1 MEFGLNLFSIR
12 KLIQTE
18 EDFLSTS
25 FKLKEMGYS
34 YLQYSGGPYD
44 AEMIKR
50 VSEKTGLPV
59 VLTHVPFDRI
69 INDTNALME
78 EHSSFGCKNI
88 GLGAMPQDKLVDE
101 KNCIETIDKLNKAGK
116 VMAENGF
123 KFFYHHHHYE
133 FIKYGEK
140 TIFDYMIENAP
151 YINFTLDTYW
161 LQYAGN
167 DILAMLDKIK
177 GRYSC
182 VHLKDYMITYNWESK
197 TFNPTFAPI
206 GDGQIDFKAVI
217 KKMRENGVEHFL
229 VEQDNASTM
238 QDPLSQVERSIKY
251 LLKEIK

>member
-12 KLIQTE
+12 NLIQTE

-88 GLGAMPQDKLVDE
+88 GLGSMPQDKLVDE
-101 KNCIETIDKLNKAGK
+101 KNCIEAIDKLNKAGK

-133 FIKYGEK
+133 FIK
-140 TIFDYMIENAP
+140 
-151 YINFTLDTYW
+151 
-161 LQYAGN
+161 
-167 DILAMLDKIK
+167 
-177 GRYSC
+177 
-182 VHLKDYMITYNWESK
+182 
-197 TFNPTFAPI
+197 
-206 GDGQIDFKAVI
+206 
-217 KKMRENGVEHFL
+217 
-229 VEQDNASTM
+229 
-238 QDPLSQVERSIKY
+238 
-251 LLKEIK
+251 